1 MMRVLI
7 ADDEELTRTGLHA
20 LLSREP
26 DIDVVG
32 GAADGAEVLVMAA
45 ELKPDLVLMDV
56 RMPEVDGIEATRRL
70 RGTPDAPKV
79 VVITTFEND
88 EYVYDALLAGA
99 SGFLLKRSRSAEIA
113 HALRLVASGDTL
125 LFPDAVRRLAAARPV
140 AVRADGPPL
149 TARETD
155 VLRLMAAGLSNGD
168 IAARLYVTVE
178 TVKTHVGNV
187 LMKLGADN
195 RTQAV
200 VFAYENGVVVPGER

>member
-1 MMRVLI
+1 MRVLI
-7 ADDEELTRTGLHA
+7 ADDEELTRTGLRA

-26 DIDVVG
+26 DIDVVAA
-32 GAADGAEVLVMAA
+32 AADGAEVLLLAA
-45 ELKPDLVLMDV
+45 EHEPDLVLMDV
-56 RMPEVDGIEATRRL
+56 RMPEIDGIEATRRL
-70 RGTPDAPKV
+70 CAEPGGPKI
-79 VVITTFEND
+79 VVITTFAND

-113 HALRLVASGDTL
+113 HALRLVATGDTL
-125 LFPDAVRRLAAARPV
+125 LFPDAVRRLAASRPV
-140 AVRADGPPL
+140 VRHPSGPPL

-155 VLRLMAAGLSNGD
+155 VLRLMSAGLSNAD

-200 VFAYENGVVVPGER
+200 VFAYESGLVVPGER